1 MNELNKAIEVF
12 SKKIGQGFY
21 DIRYI
26 LSGSPLELFNDKG
39 EKEETFLLT
48 LKDFNGLAVCKDGR
62 TIHFLVENNNSNLIF
77 KVLNSDYK
85 FEKGTFFGDF
95 NVEDIFDIGFTINM
109 TSLQEELID
118 SEISLL
124 TKDIDEKI
132 KKLKN
137 ERKIIV
143 KNAKKELKKGK
154 CKYTI

>member
-1 MNELNKAIEVF
+1 MTELNETIKIF
-12 SKKIGQGFY
+12 SQKIGQAFY
-21 DIRYI
+21 DIKFI
-26 LSGSPLELFNDKG
+26 LNSNNFELFNDKG
-39 EKEETFLLT
+39 EKEETFLLH

-62 TIHFLVENNNSNLIF
+62 VIHFLIEDNNSTFTF

-95 NVEDIFDIGFTINM
+95 NVEDIFNIDFTINM
-109 TSLQEELID
+109 TSLQKELID

-132 KKLKN
+132 KELKN
-137 ERKIIV
+137 ERKAIV
-143 KNAKKELKKGK
+143 REAKKELKIGK

>member
-1 MNELNKAIEVF
+1 MTELNETIKIF
-12 SKKIGQGFY
+12 SQKIGQAFY
-21 DIRYI
+21 DIKFI
-26 LSGSPLELFNDKG
+26 LNGNNFELFNDKG
-39 EKEETFLLT
+39 EKEETFLLH

-62 TIHFLVENNNSNLIF
+62 VIHFLIEDNNSTFTF

-95 NVEDIFDIGFTINM
+95 NVEDIFNIDFATNM
-109 TSLQEELID
+109 SSLQNEL

-132 KKLKN
+132 KELKN
-137 ERKIIV
+137 ERKAIV
-143 KNAKKELKKGK
+143 KEAKKELKVGK